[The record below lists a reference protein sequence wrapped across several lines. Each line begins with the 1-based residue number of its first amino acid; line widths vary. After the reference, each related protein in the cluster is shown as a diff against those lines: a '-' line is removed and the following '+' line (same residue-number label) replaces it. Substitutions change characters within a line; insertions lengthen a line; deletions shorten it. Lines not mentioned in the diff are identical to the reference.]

1 MKDTISLEEARRAIL
16 ISQRIYNQSSEKLK
30 KLQVLNAVEALSYV
44 QIDSISVV
52 ERAHHHTLWNRVSCY
67 EPHMIEQLLQDR
79 TVFEYWSHAA
89 AYLPMKDFRFS
100 LPRKNAIA
108 RGDTHWHKNVNPQL
122 MSSVLDRIRLDGP
135 LLAKDFKQTKPTNTG
150 WWDWKPAKIALEQLY
165 MQGQL
170 MVLRREGFQ
179 KVYDL
184 TERVLPSGIN
194 TEAPSD
200 DDYYLHL
207 IKRYLSA
214 NAMGT
219 VEQIGYLIKRAKKP
233 IERLC
238 RQLLEDKQLVLIAID
253 GQDYYALP
261 TLHQLLTLKPRF
273 KGVKILSPFDN
284 ILIQR
289 KRAKRLFGFDYQ
301 IECYVPEKNRKL
313 GYFSLPLLWGDT
325 FAGTVDAKIDRKTG
339 VLNIFHLH
347 LQTAK
352 LDKFISDFKPTL
364 DTFMAFNHGVRIQVH
379 KISNS
384 TQTLSSQAKRAITK
398 SLEQQF

>member
-1 MKDTISLEEARRAIL
+1 
-16 ISQRIYNQSSEKLK
+16 
-30 KLQVLNAVEALSYV
+30 
-44 QIDSISVV
+44 
-52 ERAHHHTLWNRVSCY
+52 
-67 EPHMIEQLLQDR
+67 
-79 TVFEYWSHAA
+79 
-89 AYLPMKDFRFS
+89 
-100 LPRKNAIA
+100 
-108 RGDTHWHKNVNPQL
+108 
-122 MSSVLDRIRLDGP
+122 
-135 LLAKDFKQTKPTNTG
+135 
-150 WWDWKPAKIALEQLY
+150 
-165 MQGQL
+165 
-170 MVLRREGFQ
+170 
-179 KVYDL
+179 
-184 TERVLPSGIN
+184 
-194 TEAPSD
+194 
-200 DDYYLHL
+200 
-207 IKRYLSA
+207 
-214 NAMGT
+214 MGT